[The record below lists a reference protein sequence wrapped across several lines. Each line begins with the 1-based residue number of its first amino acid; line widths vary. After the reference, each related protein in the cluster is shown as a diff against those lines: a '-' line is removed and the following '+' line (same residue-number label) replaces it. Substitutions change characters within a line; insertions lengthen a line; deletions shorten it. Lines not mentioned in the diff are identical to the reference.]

1 MDKPSALSKRFE
13 NTTRKACFHD
23 VKFKSV
29 LERPISPAIH
39 SAILLL
45 VPSLFNLRRFDSAS
59 GTPFLETPRNVKCR
73 APFPLVVHSLGYNA
87 KEAVVVAGALAFAW
101 LSNPSLPSRNSAA
114 EDAIVGPQVIYVFGR
129 DDNDESIATGSEISD
144 VASWETVNDD
154 EMEVLE
160 DSREVCYNTCKK
172 PIKDSQFAAHAE
184 LCRSLQL
191 TKQTMLEL
199 DDNIG
204 NRKPPR
210 KEKKKLGAS
219 SASILKIRIQLLY
232 CNINFLPQPLI
243 DQASARREQRRSES
257 LDNIDFALSQSY
269 LNSQVRV
276 VPFPNEVTGK
286 LFSSNTSFEYKTVFY
301 MSSEGK
307 NLLHEVG
314 EMHYM
319 EGATREGIH

>member
-87 KEAVVVAGALAFAW
+87 KEAVVVAAALAFAW

-114 EDAIVGPQVIYVFGR
+114 EDAIVDADMHVYS
-129 DDNDESIATGSEISD
+129 ESPMTDALQLVRYATTLARNQSR
-144 VASWETVNDD
+144 TVNLLL
-154 EMEVLE
+154 M
-160 DSREVCYNTCKK
+160 
-172 PIKDSQFAAHAE
+172 
-184 LCRSLQL
+184 QL